1 VKPKPPAFQMNPRH
15 SLRQS
20 TTRGSASGDW
30 NKIIAVAF
38 LFLLFIPRCVGCRS
52 PVDPLIEKY
61 YGGKLNPD
69 GSMNTDAATKE
80 LREEMIRRDSQR

>member
-1 VKPKPPAFQMNPRH
+1 MKPSP
-15 SLRQS
+15 SLRRS
-20 TTRGSASGDW
+20 ATRGSASGDW

-52 PVDPLIEKY
+52 PIDPLIEKY

-80 LREEMIRRDSQR
+80 LLQEMIRRDSKR

>member
-1 VKPKPPAFQMNPRH
+1 MKIGNRNRRN
-15 SLRQS
+15 RQ
-20 TTRGSASGDW
+20 RASAHYTWSQLVT
-30 NKIIAVAF
+30 VA
-38 LFLLFIPRCVGCRS
+38 LIFLLFIPRCVGCRS

>member
-1 VKPKPPAFQMNPRH
+1 MKIRN

-20 TTRGSASGDW
+20 ATRGSVSWSW
-30 NKIIAVAF
+30 NNIIAVAF

-52 PVDPLIEKY
+52 PIDPLIEKF

>member
-1 VKPKPPAFQMNPRH
+1 MKPRH

-20 TTRGSASGDW
+20 ATRGSASGNW
-30 NKIIAVAF
+30 NNIIAVAF

>member
-1 VKPKPPAFQMNPRH
+1 MKIGNRNRH
-15 SLRQS
+15 AQQRA
-20 TTRGSASGDW
+20 SAHYTWSQLVT
-30 NKIIAVAF
+30 VA
-38 LFLLFIPRCVGCRS
+38 LIFLLFIPRCVGCRS

>member
-1 VKPKPPAFQMNPRH
+1 MKIGNRNLHAQQRA
-15 SLRQS
+15 
-20 TTRGSASGDW
+20 SAHYTWSQLVT
-30 NKIIAVAF
+30 VA
-38 LFLLFIPRCVGCRS
+38 LIFLLFIPRCVGCRS

-80 LREEMIRRDSQR
+80 LREEMIRRDSKR